1 MGMNVKWH
9 GEKNK
14 RNEWNGRNGMEI
26 KPQSVRQFILIIIL
40 NLIILS
46 LLCYFLFFTIQRF
59 TRHILRSVIAGRV
72 SEDLVPLPPLHVPLL
87 APCLVAALAG
97 APVLRP
103 PVILL
108 GVQASHNTL
117 AKTSRP

>member
-1 MGMNVKWH
+1 
-9 GEKNK
+9 
-14 RNEWNGRNGMEI
+14 MEI

-40 NLIILS
+40 NLIIVS
-46 LLCYFLFFTIQRF
+46 LYYFSLFSIQRF

-87 APCLVAALAG
+87 APGLVAALAG

-103 PVILL
+103 PVIIL